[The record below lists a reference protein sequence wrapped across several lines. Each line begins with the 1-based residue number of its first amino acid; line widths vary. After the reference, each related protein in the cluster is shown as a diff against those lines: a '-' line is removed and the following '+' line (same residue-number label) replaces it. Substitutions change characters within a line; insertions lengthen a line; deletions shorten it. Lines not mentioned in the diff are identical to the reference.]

1 MSHDGPAPAPATRIL
16 GVDYGRKRV
25 GIALSDPMNIIA
37 RGLTVLENGRTLI
50 PKICGIAGR
59 EGVREIV
66 VGLPLTLRGER
77 GGMAT
82 EVEGFIER
90 LRAACGLPVVA
101 FDERHTSASALTS
114 MIEMGVPRKKRS
126 AKGAVD
132 RVASAIIL
140 QAYLDEL
147 GSGRGRP
154 LL

>member
-1 MSHDGPAPAPATRIL
+1 VSGKGPAQVPATRIL

-37 RGLTVLENGRTLI
+37 RGLTVLENGKTLI
-50 PKICGIAGR
+50 PKICGIAER

-66 VGLPLTLRGER
+66 VGLPLTLRGEK

-82 EVEGFIER
+82 EVEGFIGR

-101 FDERHTSASALTS
+101 FDERHSSTSALTS
-114 MIEMGVPRKKRS
+114 MIDMGVPRKKRGV
-126 AKGAVD
+126 KGAVD

-147 GSGRGRP
+147 GAGRNRP
-154 LL
+154 VT